1 MSTSNAEDQGAT
13 ETVELPEPDADE
25 GGGESSAS
33 ESRAESSGGEPRQT
47 RKERRQS
54 EFQAAQEASR
64 VAREELA
71 AERRERERL
80 AAQVAEM
87 NGRWQQQQEQ
97 SQRDA
102 KDPYA
107 DRISALEDEAQL
119 LLEKVS
125 TTKDPA
131 EQRELLK
138 KYNAKMREASK
149 LDFKRDQEKD
159 ARENPKQQQ
168 QQQGMSPRDV
178 AMWTALEADYP
189 MIANKDR
196 GGQTF
201 RATADLYINKLI
213 AEGKPDN
220 LATLRAACA
229 LAAKELKIGGH
240 DERASNGQRGAYG
253 GHANGDGGGGRG
265 DNGRPSVEFGPQQR
279 ALAMALA
286 NRSGK
291 GYDEAEAKAD
301 WLRRVGP
308 GVAKRMSEE

>member
-1 MSTSNAEDQGAT
+1 MSTSNADDQGAT
-13 ETVELPEPDADE
+13 ETVDLPEPDADE
-25 GGGESSAS
+25 GGGESS
-33 ESRAESSGGEPRQT
+33 SGGSGQSNGANGEVRQT

-54 EFQAAQEASR
+54 EFQAAQEAAR
-64 VAREELA
+64 QAREEVA

-80 AAQVAEM
+80 AAEIAEM
-87 NGRWQQQQEQ
+87 RGQQRERDAQA
-97 SQRDA
+97 QRNA

-107 DRISALEDEAQL
+107 EKIAALDDEAQL
-119 LLEKVS
+119 ILEQVS
-125 TTKDPA
+125 NTKDRA
-131 EQRELLK
+131 EQKALLK
-138 KYNAKMREASK
+138 KYDEKKREAMR
-149 LDFKRDQEKD
+149 LDIKREREQEE
-159 ARENPKQQQ
+159 RENPRQQ

-196 GGQTF
+196 AGQTF

-265 DNGRPSVEFGPQQR
+265 DNGAGKIEWGPQQR
-279 ALAMALA
+279 AMAMAMA
-286 NRSGK
+286 NRLGK
-291 GYDEAEAKAD
+291 GYDEAEAKAE
-301 WLRRVGP
+301 WLKRVGP
-308 GVAKRMSEE
+308 GVARRMSEE